1 MFACKQQLN
10 SNRKIDH
17 HFLLMIRCQSFV
29 DPILFFSQTEY
40 NEWEENLCKEKTK
53 SSYQPWIFSQKKH
66 LSVFTQQEKREK
78 NIDHR
83 QDIIILIS

>member
-1 MFACKQQLN
+1 MQTTTKQQQKN
-10 SNRKIDH
+10 RSSFSFDDQMSKFCRSN
-17 HFLLMIRCQSFV
+17 FV
-29 DPILFFSQTEY
+29 FSQTEY